1 MVSINQQLNL
11 TLNFSSSL
19 LNWREHNKRDLPWK
33 VNSDPYAIW
42 LSEIILQQTR
52 VSQGLP
58 YYLKFLQTFPTVNHL
73 ADADIDEVLK
83 LWEGLGYYSR
93 ARNLHHT
100 ANVVSKELNGKFPE
114 TLQDMLKLKGIGP
127 YTAAAILSFAHN
139 KVHAAVDGNA
149 YRIVSR
155 YLGIT
160 DAIDDPAIK
169 KEIEI
174 WLNKHISK
182 DRPGD
187 FNQAMMD
194 LGSSVCIPKNPLCS
208 QCPFIKSCVAF
219 KEELVSIIPYKSK
232 IISKKERYFHYFIL
246 IDNKIN
252 TLIRKRIEKD
262 IWTSLHEFPLLENDI
277 AGKLTKVQIKKHVK
291 TLITD
296 AEEIV
301 QVHSSEEVVHLLTHQ
316 RIKARFYEIKVKSL
330 KNKHIQTDCNLVNL
344 ENISTFAFPKLI
356 QSYIE
361 THLKQIGTSRK

>member
-1 MVSINQQLNL
+1 MVI
-11 TLNFSSSL
+11 
-19 LNWREHNKRDLPWK
+19 
-33 VNSDPYAIW
+33 
-42 LSEIILQQTR
+42 
-52 VSQGLP
+52 
-58 YYLKFLQTFPTVNHL
+58 
-73 ADADIDEVLK
+73 
-83 LWEGLGYYSR
+83 
-93 ARNLHHT
+93 T
-100 ANVVSKELNGKFPE
+100 AEPETSTIQRRSVSKELKGKFPE

-127 YTAAAILSFAHN
+127 YTAAAILSFAYN

-155 YLGIT
+155 FLGIT

-208 QCPFIKSCVAF
+208 QCPFNKSCVAF

-262 IWTSLHEFPLLENDI
+262 IWTSLHEFPLHENEI

-291 TLITD
+291 TLIAD
-296 AEEIV
+296 ADDFV
-301 QVHSSEEVVHLLTHQ
+301 QVHSSEEVVHILTHQ
-316 RIKARFYEIKVKSL
+316 RIKRGFTRS
-330 KNKHIQTDCNLVNL
+330 
-344 ENISTFAFPKLI
+344 KL
-356 QSYIE
+356 S
-361 THLKQIGTSRK
+361 H